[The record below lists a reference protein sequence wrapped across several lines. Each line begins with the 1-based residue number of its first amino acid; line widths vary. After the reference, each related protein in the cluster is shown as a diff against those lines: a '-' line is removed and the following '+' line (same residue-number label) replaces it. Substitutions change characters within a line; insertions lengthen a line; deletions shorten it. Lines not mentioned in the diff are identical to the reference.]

1 MHKVTKLETYR
12 NRSTNEECQFIA
24 ISIPDPTVIGAVY
37 AGDAFHTATQDLV
50 RLRAV
55 AGIVYTESDEYLAL
69 YFNGKQTCVTP
80 VDTFF
85 REFERVEDAN
95 ELL

>member
-1 MHKVTKLETYR
+1 MSKVTKLETYK

-24 ISIPDPTVIGAVY
+24 VSIPDPTVIGAVY
-37 AGDAFHTATQDLV
+37 AGDAFHTGTQSLV
-50 RLRAV
+50 RLQSV
-55 AGIVYTESDEYLAL
+55 AGIVFTESDEFLAL

-85 REFERVEDAN
+85 REFVKVEDDN